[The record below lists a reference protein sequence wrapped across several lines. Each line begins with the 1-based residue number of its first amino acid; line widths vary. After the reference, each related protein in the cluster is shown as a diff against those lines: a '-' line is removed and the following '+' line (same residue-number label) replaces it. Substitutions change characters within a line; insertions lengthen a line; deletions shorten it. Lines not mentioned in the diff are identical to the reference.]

1 MTGLTV
7 LLVEDDTAFAE
18 TLASELRHCDHH
30 VTIAGDGRAALSCID
45 RDRFDAIV
53 LDRMLPRLDGI
64 SMLERLRADHRTV
77 PVIMLS
83 ARGAAGEKVEGLEA
97 GADDYV
103 VKPVATA
110 ELAARL
116 QAVVRGRRWPAAA
129 GATVLT
135 SATDTLRAGDIVVSP
150 SRHRAWRNDE
160 PLDLVNLELKLLA
173 EFVRNA
179 DSVLT
184 RAMLIERVWGYDF
197 EPTTNLV
204 DVYVR
209 RLRQKLTASGRD
221 DPISTMRGVGYML
234 RG

>member
-1 MTGLTV
+1 MTV
-7 LLVEDDTAFAE
+7 LLVEDDAPFAE
-18 TLASELRHCDHH
+18 ALAAELRACNHQ
-30 VTIAGDGRAALSCID
+30 VTIAGDGRAALACVD
-45 RDRFDAIV
+45 RDRFDAMI

-64 SMLERLRADHRTV
+64 SILERLRADDRTL

-83 ARGAAGEKVEGLEA
+83 ARGAPGEKVEGLEA

-116 QAVVRGRRWPAAA
+116 QAVVRGRRWPAGGGAA
-129 GATVLT
+129 GGAA
-135 SATDTLRAGDIVVSP
+135 SADTLRAGDIVVSP
-150 SRHRAWRNDE
+150 SRFRAWRNDE
-160 PLDLVNLELKLLA
+160 PIDLVNLELKLLA

-179 DSVLT
+179 GSVLT

-209 RLRQKLTASGRD
+209 RLRQKLTANGAD
-221 DPISTMRGVGYML
+221 DPITTMRGVGYML